1 MSTPRSESDEPASPT
16 LRTLLRD
23 LPDKPGCYLM
33 RDRAGRIIYVGKAT
47 SLRRRVQSYF
57 RPSTLAKAPPKLRS
71 LIHSVASLETVV
83 TRNEAEAL
91 LTEGRLIKQYKP
103 RYNVVFRD
111 DKRYLALRAEMH
123 LDVPRF
129 STCRIVRDD
138 GNPCF
143 GPFPSAQVVR
153 AAKDFVEKHFGI
165 RKCTVRVPDEVTYRH
180 CLNEIIAHCA
190 APCVGHVT
198 PADYRARFDAACE
211 FLRGRRPEVLA
222 TLAETMQ
229 QAAEEQEY
237 ERAASLRDTLL
248 ALREMVAQRA
258 RARETPALRHDTA
271 DEGVRE
277 LERLLELPRPPRIIE
292 AFDISHL
299 GGTFAVASLVV
310 AVEGRP
316 TPARYRQFRIQTAA
330 GGDDPG
336 SMAEVVRRRYSRVL
350 EEHLGLPDLVLID
363 GGVTQLR
370 AAREALARLGLDALP
385 AVGLAKRLE
394 EIVRDDDGPPLL
406 LPRDSS
412 ALKVLMRL
420 RDEAHRFAVNYNRGL
435 RSRRLRESVLDEI
448 EGVGPKRKTLLLRHF
463 GSVRRLTDAS
473 VEDIAAVGGMGR
485 ETATVILETLKRLR

>member
-1 MSTPRSESDEPASPT
+1 M
-16 LRTLLRD
+16 LRD
-23 LPDKPGCYLM
+23 LPDKPGCYLL
-33 RDRAGRIIYVGKAT
+33 RDRSGRIIYVGKAS

-111 DKRYLALRAEMH
+111 DKRYLALRAESH
-123 LDVPRF
+123 LEVPRF
-129 STCRIVRDD
+129 TTCRIVRDD

-153 AAKDFVEKHFGI
+153 TVKDFVEKHFGI
-165 RKCTVRVPDEVTYRH
+165 RKCAVRVPDEVTYRH
-180 CLNEIIAHCA
+180 CLNEVIAHCA
-190 APCVGHVT
+190 APCVGHIT
-198 PADYRARFDAACE
+198 PEVYRGRFEEACE

-222 TLAETMQ
+222 TLAATMR
-229 QAAEEQEY
+229 QAAAEQDF

-258 RARETPALRHDTA
+258 RAREAPPLPHGTA
-271 DEGVRE
+271 DEGLRE
-277 LERLLELPRPPRIIE
+277 LEQLLGLPRPPRVIE

-299 GGTFAVASLVV
+299 GGTLAVGSLVV
-310 AVEGRP
+310 AVNGRP
-316 TPARYRQFRIQTAA
+316 MRSHYRRFRIQTAA

-350 EEHLGLPDLVLID
+350 EERLGLPELVLID

-370 AAREALARLGLDALP
+370 AAREALAQLGLDALP
-385 AVGLAKRLE
+385 AVGLAKRFE
-394 EIVRDDDGPPLL
+394 EVVRDDGGAPLL

-420 RDEAHRFAVNYNRGL
+420 RDEAHRFAVSYNRGL

-448 EGVGPKRKTLLLRHF
+448 EGVGPRRKALLLRHF
-463 GSVRRLTDAS
+463 GSVRRLTDAG
-473 VEDIAAVGGMGR
+473 VEDVAAVGGIGR
-485 ETATVILETLKRLR
+485 ETATVILETLRRLRTGNPE